1 MKYTDFTECQKLD
14 EITSHRI
21 YLVPGIWWGSHNQQ
35 MQQGCRGNQS
45 GSGIHWGAPHP
56 PWSNQSLNITRIASL
71 MTGIRSRSLKHST
84 FPFSVHSTCAHSAF
98 TMRSL
103 VLSAPLCS
111 RSLFTLR
118 SPFVQRSL
126 IAQSDNIILRLITK
140 QTCSLFFPNKEQ
152 ITMQG

>member
-84 FPFSVHSTCAHSAF
+84 FPFFRAFNVHSQCIHHAFTCALCSALFALTVHLALTFRSAF
-98 TMRSL
+98 TYRS
-103 VLSAPLCS
+103 V
-111 RSLFTLR
+111 R
-118 SPFVQRSL
+118 
-126 IAQSDNIILRLITK
+126 
-140 QTCSLFFPNKEQ
+140 
-152 ITMQG
+152 